1 MHINMTTFHRTTSF
15 LLLFLV
21 GLCFFGKT
29 ALAQNDPEQLAKN
42 LIEEEKYTEALPY
55 FKDLVHL
62 YPQDKELNYYLG
74 MCLAET
80 EQFGAETKEALLLS
94 LGKDT
99 PAKSLYYLAQ
109 CFHAEENYT
118 EALSYYKQFD
128 DEARNRVK
136 RSTNLDELI
145 EFSEKQINPFPKPE
159 QQVDIEPEV
168 KEEEIQK
175 VDTLEKQ
182 KPIQIEIPAG
192 LEDSLINFQVNSSI
206 KYLKI
211 DQFKNPKSL
220 QAFIQAWQDEQELK
234 QVLIKTNNLRDKYH
248 SALADEKED
257 IANKILTL
265 EKETYSKNQAI
276 NEQYFEA
283 RKREINYWEQAG
295 QEDIQSFIQKIKAM
309 EDSIWQAH
317 EAERIKKL
325 EAQKPVV
332 LPDSLVKNLL
342 PDEPETA
349 DNGVTYKIQ
358 IGAYS
363 KTPPDWVQRL
373 FKKLSVIRRID
384 QYTDENGVTVYTVG
398 ELKSYDDALQ
408 MQSQVRTEGVKD
420 AFIAA
425 YKNGKRIPVKEA
437 RSITEG

>member
-1 MHINMTTFHRTTSF
+1 MTTFHRTTSF

-21 GLCFFGKT
+21 GLCFIGKT

-42 LIEEEKYTEALPY
+42 LIEEEKYAEALSY

-80 EQFGAETKEALLLS
+80 EQLGGETKEALQLS
-94 LGKDT
+94 LGTDT

-128 DEARNRVK
+128 NEAKNRVK
-136 RSTNLDELI
+136 RSTKLDKLI
-145 EFSEKQINPFPKPE
+145 DFSEKQINPFPKAE
-159 QQVDIEPEV
+159 QQPDIEPDVKQKKEV
-168 KEEEIQK
+168 QK

-192 LEDSLINFQVNSSI
+192 LEDSLINFQVNSTI

-220 QAFIQAWQDEQELK
+220 QAFIQAWQDEQDLK
-234 QVLIKTNNLRDKYH
+234 QILIKTKNLRDKYH
-248 SALADEKED
+248 SALANEKED
-257 IANKILTL
+257 ITNKILTL
-265 EKETYSKNQAI
+265 EQETYSKNQVI
-276 NEQYFEA
+276 NEQYIEA
-283 RKREINYWEQAG
+283 RKREINYWEQAD
-295 QEDIQSFIQKIKAM
+295 QKDIQSFSQKIKTM
-309 EDSIWQAH
+309 EDSIQQAR

-325 EAQKPVV
+325 EAEKPVV
-332 LPDSLVKNLL
+332 LPDSLVKNLM
-342 PDEPETA
+342 PDEPATA
-349 DNGVTYKIQ
+349 DNEVTYKIQ

-398 ELKSYDDALQ
+398 ELKSYGDALQ

-425 YKNGKRIPVKEA
+425 YKNGTRIPVKEA